1 MKRRDFITGLGSAAA
16 LAAGG
21 ARAAGRA
28 GAARRRVHSS
38 GRGRPGVTSPQRGV
52 PAGLA
57 ELGWTVGRNVRID
70 FRWAAGDADNI
81 RKYAAELVALA
92 PDVILGAGN
101 PMWRPLLQATRTLPI
116 VFAGVAD
123 PVGAG
128 FVQSLARPGG
138 NATGFIPFEFSIS
151 GKWLELLKEIAP
163 SVTRVAVLRDRRPSF
178 RRRTVAAQS
187 RPWRHRSGWNCAQSV
202 CATPARSNAA

>member
-1 MKRRDFITGLGSAAA
+1 MKRRDFITGLASAAA
-16 LAAGG
+16 WPVSARAQQAERVRRVGVFIPLAADDPESQ
-21 ARAAGRA
+21 ARSAAFL
-28 GAARRRVHSS
+28 
-38 GRGRPGVTSPQRGV
+38 RGLS
-52 PAGLA
+52 

-101 PMWRPLLQATRTLPI
+101 PIVAALQQATRTLPI

-138 NATGFIPFEFSIS
+138 NATGFTPFEFSIGGNGWS
-151 GKWLELLKEIAP
+151 CSK
-163 SVTRVAVLRDRRPSF
+163 RLRR
-178 RRRTVAAQS
+178 A
-187 RPWRHRSGWNCAQSV
+187 
-202 CATPARSNAA
+202 